1 MHFTRKLT
9 LFTVTLL
16 IILLFNFVCRNEVG
30 AGSMAPKFSLP
41 DLSGQMISLEEHRGS
56 VVILDFWATWCP
68 PCRMSI
74 PELVKLQ
81 KKYGETGLV
90 ILGLSMDNPRQITDE
105 KLQAFKEKNNINYII
120 LRVNEKVIKDYFKT
134 TSVSIPTMF
143 VIDREGKIR
152 DKLVGFKPNAVE
164 KSLNEVIE

>member
-1 MHFTRKLT
+1 MHFTRKST
-9 LFTVTLL
+9 FFTVTLL
-16 IILLFNFVCRNEVG
+16 IILLFNFGCRNEVG
-30 AGSMAPKFSLP
+30 AGSMAPEFSLP

-68 PCRMSI
+68 PCRKSI

-81 KKYGETGLV
+81 KKYAEAGLV
-90 ILGLSMDNPRQITDE
+90 ILGVSMDNPRQVTDE
-105 KLQAFKEKNNINYII
+105 KLQVFKKKNNINYII
-120 LRVNEKVIKDYFKT
+120 LRVNEKVINDYFKT
-134 TSVSIPTMF
+134 PSVSIPTMF

-164 KSLNEVIE
+164 KSLNEVMK

>member
-9 LFTVTLL
+9 LFTVILL
-16 IILLFNFVCRNEVG
+16 FILLFNFGCRNEVG
-30 AGSMAPKFSLP
+30 AGSMAPEFSLP
-41 DLSGQMISLEEHRGS
+41 DLSGQMVSLEEYCGS

-81 KKYGETGLV
+81 EKYGEKGLV
-90 ILGLSMDNPRQITDE
+90 ILGVSMDNPRQVTDE
-105 KLQAFKEKNNINYII
+105 KLQTFKEKNNINYII

-164 KSLNEVIE
+164 KSLNKVIK

>member
-1 MHFTRKLT
+1 LYFTQKLT
-9 LFTVTLL
+9 LFTGTIL
-16 IILLFNFVCRNEVG
+16 IIFLFNFGCRNDVR
-30 AGSMAPKFSLP
+30 AGSMAPEFSLS
-41 DLSGQMISLEEHRGS
+41 DLSGQMISLEEHHGS

-81 KKYGETGLV
+81 KKYGEKGLV
-90 ILGLSMDNPRQITDE
+90 ILGVSMDNPRQVTDE

-120 LRVNEKVIKDYFKT
+120 LRVTEKVIKDYFKN
-134 TSVSIPTMF
+134 TSVSIPTIF